1 MGSDQAVKLVN
12 TRGASL
18 RFDIKKR
25 LGAYVYIGENQQLMF
40 DYINRFRDQGSVILW
55 LVKAITKNTA
65 LLEPTTSRPEDILQR
80 MP

>member
-40 DYINRFRDQGSVILW
+40 DYINRFRDQGQRDFMVGEGYY
-55 LVKAITKNTA
+55 KEYA